1 MKLIISQDKQ
11 QIFTCGDCQ
20 MYSVGSVELPAETA
34 GKAYRYYSVGVAGMS
49 MGLFKCKEKAADILK
64 DIAVFLGGKDTSY
77 SVPADN
83 EADAVEVVE
92 ATDEDES
99 GTTETVSTEG
109 GADKKETTD
118 TKPENTDTTDEAA
131 GDNTDTKPEA
141 AAETDKPPKTPKT
154 PKK

>member
-20 MYSVGSVELPAETA
+20 MYSVGGVELPAETA
-34 GKAYRYYSVGVAGMS
+34 GKVYRYYSVGVAGMS
-49 MGLFKCKEKAADILK
+49 MGLFRSKARAADILK

-77 SVPADN
+77 SVPEDN

-92 ATDEDES
+92 ATDED
-99 GTTETVSTEG
+99 
-109 GADKKETTD
+109 GADTAETKKPPAAEEKPKQEETTD
-118 TKPENTDTTDEAA
+118 PPTEPEETT
-131 GDNTDTKPEA
+131 PEA
-141 AAETDKPPKTPKT
+141 AAETEKPPKPPKP